1 MALLTVA
8 LLTVAPLT
16 VVLLTP
22 LQAEL
27 LAECPETSLDYR
39 GGAAI
44 LDRSLQESGL
54 EGQTFVRA
62 VLRQAGRAGG
72 GARQKREAGMEAGM
86 EVEAEAEAEVE
97 VEVPL
102 VEGGA
107 AVAVTEDNKREWLTA
122 LLRAEMVDGYAEAA
136 THFRKGFVDVV
147 GIAGHVDPSD
157 PNVGR
162 WVTPYFF
169 LLSAEELATLWSGPP
184 PALPNSDL

>member
-16 VVLLTP
+16 VVFLTP

-86 EVEAEAEAEVE
+86 EVEAEAE